1 MSQIDVNV
9 IAPLGYSG
17 PNLTGNNNFVQ
28 IVDVNGDTIFKSTN
42 QASVS
47 LKSYAIGFEA
57 GDSQTG
63 SLAIGTR
70 ALKNATSFNNTA
82 VGNLALQSASSNCT
96 AVGYGAGAGTT
107 ATSGTFVGYNAG
119 TLASTGAYNTIVG
132 AEAGSQVTTGQKNV
146 FVGYRAGIGNSGGSI
161 TTGQNNV
168 FIGTNGYD
176 TTSGLSNTVILGD
189 GSTTTLACSATTITF
204 LSDAR
209 DKKEV
214 ADLPVGLEFV
224 KELKPVTFTWDE
236 RDPNGK
242 HGDKD
247 SGFIAQ
253 DLKAVQEKYGLVEEL
268 KLVNE
273 GISDDKIYASAGRLI
288 PVLVKAIQEL
298 TAKVEVLE
306 SKNKK

>member
-1 MSQIDVNV
+1 MSQIDVNI

-63 SLAIGTR
+63 SLAVGTR

-82 VGNLALQSASSNCT
+82 VGNLALQSAASNC
-96 AVGYGAGAGTT
+96 AALGHGAGASTT
-107 ATSGTFVGYNAG
+107 ANSGTFVGYNAG
-119 TLASTGAYNTIVG
+119 VLATSGAQNTIIG
-132 AEAGSQVTTGQKNV
+132 SEAGAQVTTGQKNV
-146 FVGYRAGIGNSGGSI
+146 FVGYRAGVGNSGSSI

-168 FIGTNGYD
+168 FIGTNGFD
-176 TTSGLSNTVILGD
+176 TVSTLSNTVILGD
-189 GSTTTLACSATTITF
+189 GATTTLACSATTITF

-214 ADLPVGLEFV
+214 ESLSAGLDFV
-224 KELKPVTFTWDE
+224 NELNPVTFTWDE

-253 DLKAVQEKYGLVEEL
+253 DLKALQEKYNLVEEL

-273 GISDDKIYASAGRLI
+273 GISEDKIYASAGRLI
-288 PVLVKAIQEL
+288 PILVKAIQEL
-298 TAKVEVLE
+298 TAKVEALE
-306 SKNKK
+306 SKKKK

>member
-1 MSQIDVNV
+1 MSQLNVN
-9 IAPLGYSG
+9 ILAPLGYTG
-17 PNLTGNNNFVQ
+17 TPLTGDNNFVQ

-42 QASVS
+42 EASVS

-70 ALKNATSFNNTA
+70 ALQNATSFNNTA
-82 VGNLALQSASSNCT
+82 VGNLALQSAASNC
-96 AVGYGAGAGTT
+96 AALGNGAGASTT
-107 ATSGTFVGYNAG
+107 ANSGTFVGYNAG
-119 TLASTGAYNTIVG
+119 VLATTGAQNTIIG
-132 AEAGSQVTTGQKNV
+132 SEAGSQLTTGQKNV
-146 FVGYRAGIGNSGGSI
+146 FVGYRAGIGNSGSSI

-176 TTSGLSNTVILGD
+176 TVSGLSNTVILGD

-214 ADLPVGLEFV
+214 EELSAGLDFV
-224 KELKPVTFTWDE
+224 NELKPVSFVWNDRDE
-236 RDPNGK
+236 NGK
-242 HGDKD
+242 HDIKD

-253 DLKAVQEKYGLVEEL
+253 DLKAIQEKYNLSEEL
-268 KLVNE
+268 QLVNE
-273 GISDDKIYASAGRLI
+273 SISEDKIFAAYGRLI
-288 PVLVKAIQEL
+288 PVLVKAIQDL
-298 TAKVEVLE
+298 SAKVEALE
-306 SKNKK
+306 AKKK